1 MCQTVVKLEWLG
13 KVTYIQCIYQLKYTS
28 ILVFYCFEHY
38 LDIVNMNVYISTANN
53 TAYVFGGHAN
63 ECSVQDQS
71 GSLLLIS
78 KIYVG

>member
-28 ILVFYCFEHY
+28 IFVFYCFEHY
-38 LDIVNMNVYISTANN
+38 LDIVNMTFYISTANN